1 MVLVSTSGKVTPTF
15 HILFLLGIVLAA
27 IVCAYSFSRL
37 FLLGH
42 HGRVHAPS
50 RLRHRHR
57 HRQPTV
63 ERSRPARI
71 SIPMELSEGRTFIPP
86 RPIQVQADED
96 DEEVRPD
103 TREAHP
109 TTSVRI
115 AEPPAAAAR
124 ASPKP
129 VTNTIRNPPPAYGR
143 WRGSVRADPDLLHWR
158 VVVPSPASQH
168 PRTPVL
174 PSPTYEEA
182 IARPPSYVTR
192 HSPERNAELRAE
204 EDPAVDGPISSSPAT
219 AEEEEELEYLQPEM
233 FQLPGAGVGLA
244 L

>member
-1 MVLVSTSGKVTPTF
+1 MD
-15 HILFLLGIVLAA
+15 
-27 IVCAYSFSRL
+27 
-37 FLLGH
+37 
-42 HGRVHAPS
+42 
-50 RLRHRHR
+50 
-57 HRQPTV
+57 
-63 ERSRPARI
+63 
-71 SIPMELSEGRTFIPP
+71 LSEGGTFIPT
-86 RPIQVQADED
+86 RPIPVQADED

-103 TREAHP
+103 TREAQP
-109 TTSVRI
+109 TASVRI
-115 AEPPAAAAR
+115 AEPTAAAAAAAAAAR

-129 VTNTIRNPPPAYGR
+129 ATNTVRNPPPAYGR

-192 HSPERNAELRAE
+192 NSPERNAEMC
-204 EDPAVDGPISSSPAT
+204 EDPAGDGPVSSSPAT